1 MPKGVRKL
9 DNGYSVSQWVQEHNR
24 EFFCK
29 KLLENSLMEKLHYI
43 INMVI
48 VFNGNKKRITVIKHQ
63 IANDRK
69 VLQNL

>member
-48 VFNGNKKRITVIKHQ
+48 VFNGNKKCITVIKHQ
-63 IANDRK
+63 IANDTM